1 MVEEQE
7 ECPHD
12 QSGQEKYTRQG
23 EKDGRGQV
31 IPDTMVRCLDS
42 SLSIVGSLWV
52 TFKPKSNV
60 ILVGRS

>member
-1 MVEEQE
+1 M
-7 ECPHD
+7 
-12 QSGQEKYTRQG
+12 TRVDRRNIQDKV

-42 SLSIVGSLWV
+42 SLSILGSLWV